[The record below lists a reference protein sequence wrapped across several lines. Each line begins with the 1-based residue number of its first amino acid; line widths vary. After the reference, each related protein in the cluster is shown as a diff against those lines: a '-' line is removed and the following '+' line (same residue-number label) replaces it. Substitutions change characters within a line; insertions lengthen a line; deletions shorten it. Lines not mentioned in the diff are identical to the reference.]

1 MKKIFLSL
9 LVASTVFFTACEQDG
24 LSVSFDLNYDNDFTI
39 ESALITDIG
48 TPVDVS
54 SPPVNTNSSETFT
67 ANNTQL
73 DKLEKAE
80 LTNLTLTITAP
91 DGQTFSFLNE
101 VKVYIKGQGMSEE
114 LVASKTNVDV
124 TSNTLVMDVEST
136 DVAAHIKSGE
146 FSLRANIT
154 TDELVNE
161 DVEVAA
167 ASTFKVTAKA
177 L

>member
-9 LVASTVFFTACEQDG
+9 LVASATFFTACEQDG
-24 LSVSFDLNYDNDFTI
+24 LSVSFDLNYNNDFTV

-48 TPVDVS
+48 IPVDVS

-67 ANNTQL
+67 SNNTQL

-101 VKVYIKGQGMSEE
+101 VNVYIQGQGLSEE
-114 LVASKTNVDV
+114 LVASKTNVNV
-124 TSNTLVMDVEST
+124 TSNTLVMDVQST
-136 DVAAHIKSGE
+136 DLAAHIKSGE
-146 FSLRANIT
+146 FTMRANIT
-154 TDELVNE
+154 TDETVSE
-161 DVEVAA
+161 DIDIAA

>member
-9 LVASTVFFTACEQDG
+9 IVASAMFFAACEQDG
-24 LSVSFDLNYDNDFTI
+24 LSVTFDLDYTNDFTI

-48 TPVDVS
+48 VPVDIS
-54 SPPVNTNSSETFT
+54 TPAVNTNSSETFT
-67 ANNTQL
+67 SNSTEL
-73 DKLEKAE
+73 DKLERAE

-91 DGQTFSFLNE
+91 EGQTFSFLNE
-101 VKVYIKGQGMSEE
+101 VKLYIKGQGLDEE

-136 DVAAHIKSGE
+136 DVVAHIKSGE
-146 FSLRANIT
+146 FNLRANIT
-154 TDELVNE
+154 TDELVAE
-161 DVEVAA
+161 DVDVNADM
-167 ASTFKVTAKA
+167 TFKITAKA